1 MAHVDDIGK
10 NQIALSLDDKVKF
23 DEFAKPLR
31 KEIQELREEVE
42 RLKKLAYID
51 LNNLPR
57 WEPHIVIDED
67 RLIDDD

>member
-23 DEFAKPLR
+23 DEFVKPLR
-31 KEIQELREEVE
+31 KEVQELREEVE

-51 LNNLPR
+51 LNNLPK
-57 WEPHIVIDED
+57 
-67 RLIDDD
+67 